1 MLAALK
7 NLIGA
12 LSDSETQP
20 RFAPDDFRV
29 AAAALLIHV
38 ATIDGAFAE
47 TELATLRDI
56 LRRRF
61 SLDDA
66 SIDALIDEASAVERE
81 AIDLYGFTAKL
92 NRVLDD
98 AGRERMVASM
108 WDVVFADSKAT
119 EFESNLI
126 WRAADL
132 LGVSRETRIALRQ
145 QSEARAAGIGGD
157 DR

>member
-7 NLIGA
+7 NLMSA
-12 LSDSETQP
+12 LSDTETP
-20 RFAPDDFRV
+20 RRFAPDDFRV
-29 AAAALLIHV
+29 AAAALLIHIGG
-38 ATIDGAFAE
+38 IDGVFSTAE
-47 TELATLRDI
+47 RDTLRDI

-61 SLDDA
+61 SLDEA
-66 SIDALIDEASAVERE
+66 SIDALVEEASAAERE

-92 NRVLDD
+92 NRVLDAAD
-98 AGRERMVASM
+98 RERMVASM
-108 WDVVFADSKAT
+108 WEVVFADGRAT

-145 QSEARAAGIGGD
+145 QAQARAAGIGGD
-157 DR
+157 NS

>member
-7 NLIGA
+7 NLMST
-12 LSDSETQP
+12 LSDSAP
-20 RFAPDDFRV
+20 PRRFAPDDFRV
-29 AAAALLIHV
+29 AAAALLIHIGG
-38 ATIDGAFAE
+38 IDGVFSTAE
-47 TELATLRDI
+47 RDTLRDI

-66 SIDALIDEASAVERE
+66 GIDALIDEASAVERE
-81 AIDLYGFTAKL
+81 AIDLYGFTARL
-92 NRVLDD
+92 NRVLDAAD
-98 AGRERMVASM
+98 RERLVASM
-108 WDVVFADSKAT
+108 WDVVFADGRAT

-145 QSEARAAGIGGD
+145 QAQARAGGIGGD
-157 DR
+157 NS

>member
-1 MLAALK
+1 MST
-7 NLIGA
+7 
-12 LSDSETQP
+12 LSDSGSPP

-29 AAAALLIHV
+29 AAAALLIHIGG
-38 ATIDGAFAE
+38 IDGVFSTAE
-47 TELATLRDI
+47 RETLRDI

-81 AIDLYGFTAKL
+81 AIDLYGFTARL
-92 NRVLDD
+92 NRVLDAAD
-98 AGRERMVASM
+98 RERLVASM
-108 WDVVFADSKAT
+108 WDVVFADGRAT

-145 QSEARAAGIGGD
+145 QAQARAGDIGGD
-157 DR
+157 NS

>member
-7 NLIGA
+7 NLIQT
-12 LSDSETQP
+12 LSESEAQP

-38 ATIDGAFAE
+38 ASIDGVFSEAE
-47 TELATLRDI
+47 RDTLRDI

-92 NRVLDD
+92 NRVLDAAD
-98 AGRERMVASM
+98 RERMVGAM
-108 WDVVFADSKAT
+108 WDVVFADGKAT

-145 QSEARAAGIGGD
+145 QAEARAGGIGGD
-157 DR
+157 HP

>member
-12 LSDSETQP
+12 LSDSDAPP

-29 AAAALLIHV
+29 AAAALLIHIGG
-38 ATIDGAFAE
+38 IDGVFSTAE
-47 TELATLRDI
+47 RDTLRDI

-108 WDVVFADSKAT
+108 WDVVFADGRAT

-145 QSEARAAGIGGD
+145 QAEARAAGIAGD
-157 DR
+157 NP

>member
-7 NLIGA
+7 NLIQT
-12 LSDSETQP
+12 LSESEARP

-38 ATIDGAFAE
+38 ASIDGVFSEAE
-47 TELATLRDI
+47 RDTLRDI

-66 SIDALIDEASAVERE
+66 GSDALIDEASAVERE

-92 NRVLDD
+92 NRVLAAAD
-98 AGRERMVASM
+98 RERMVASM
-108 WDVVFADSKAT
+108 WDVVFADGKAT

-132 LGVSRETRIALRQ
+132 LGVSRDARIALRQ
-145 QSEARAAGIGGD
+145 QAEARAGGIGGD
-157 DR
+157 PS